1 MLCEIYRN
9 LWMTYGMINRCTGDN
24 THFPKIKLVILG
36 KANLFGLAQLKIIG
50 PPMGILTFV
59 DQTT

>member
-1 MLCEIYRN
+1 
-9 LWMTYGMINRCTGDN
+9 MTYGMINRCTGDN
-24 THFPKIKLVILG
+24 THFPKIKLRILG
-36 KANLFGLAQLKIIG
+36 KANLFSLAQLKIIG